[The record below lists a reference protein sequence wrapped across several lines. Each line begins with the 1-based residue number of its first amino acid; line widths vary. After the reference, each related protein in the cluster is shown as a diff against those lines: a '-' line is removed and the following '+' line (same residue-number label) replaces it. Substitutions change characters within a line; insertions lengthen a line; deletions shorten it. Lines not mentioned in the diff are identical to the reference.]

1 MSRIFWGFLFVMIH
15 INITAGNSVIQI
27 LPDFIGF
34 FLILGGV
41 DALKDLAPGFE
52 KIRGWVF
59 LMALLETAV
68 WLFSLMGL
76 FPPNRPVTVITSIV
90 LLAIGLYIQYY
101 TVVGIREMEE
111 AQKIDLSSARLLS
124 MWKITAVCSVISY
137 IGSFLNWLR
146 AIFII
151 LSVIADLAFL
161 YYLWQAKTVYEQ
173 AG

>member
-15 INITAGNSVIQI
+15 INITVGNSVIQI
-27 LPDFIGF
+27 LPNFIGF
-34 FLILGGV
+34 FLILSGV

-68 WLFSLMGL
+68 WLFSLVGR
-76 FPPNRPVTVITSIV
+76 FSPNRPVTVITNIV
-90 LLAIGLYIQYY
+90 LLALSLYIQYY

-111 AQKIDLSSARLLS
+111 AKRLDLSSAKLFS
-124 MWKITAVCSVISY
+124 MWKITAVFSVVSY
-137 IGSFLNWLR
+137 IGSFFNWLG
-146 AIFII
+146 AIII
-151 LSVIADLAFL
+151 LISVIADLAFL
-161 YYLWQAKTVYEQ
+161 YYLWQAKTVCEQ